1 MDKKKKNRK
10 RPYRGRKG
18 KKKGRSAPKHS
29 LAVEG
34 GLGITLF
41 KVATDKVA
49 TGASPI
55 DALKVA
61 GRPIQDK
68 LMDAATRAGTNALA
82 WDNAKYV
89 LGGMALHWAKN
100 KPIISI
106 VLKPADKLVKM
117 VAGKRYG
124 V

>member
-1 MDKKKKNRK
+1 MAKKRRSKG
-10 RPYRGRKG
+10 YRRKG

-34 GLGITLF
+34 GAAITLF

-55 DALKVA
+55 DALRAPNK
-61 GRPIQDK
+61 IEDK
-68 LMDAATRAGTNALA
+68 LLDVANRAGKNALA